1 MKPMGSLQNN
11 LANGSEI
18 DRIIGVIAFGEG
30 KIQLSSSEEL
40 RLQRAELALD
50 LLEQYN
56 GNQRLVIGALMNRNP
71 DYLPR
76 SVAYLACSDAI
87 SIFGYISKFD
97 YLFEMLIKKNRLEL
111 AISKAETA
119 GKLRDQAMLEK
130 EHTAVVELIRLEQER
145 RKPDGPKTLNIK
157 AHNDYT
163 KLGWTEESMKAA
175 QDKID
180 NEIIPGVLKKYKE
193 MTNVPT
199 E

>member
-40 RLQRAELALD
+40 RLKRAELALE

-56 GNQRLVIGALMNRNP
+56 GNQRLVVAALMNRQS

-97 YLFEMLIKKNRLEL
+97 YLFEMLIKKNRLES
-111 AISKAETA
+111 AIAKAENT

-130 EHTAVVELIRLEQER
+130 EHTAVIELIRLEQER
-145 RKPDGPKTLNIK
+145 RKPDGPKVLNIK

-163 KLGWTEESMKAA
+163 KLGWTEESMKSAM
-175 QDKID
+175 DKID

-193 MTNVPT
+193 LTNAPV